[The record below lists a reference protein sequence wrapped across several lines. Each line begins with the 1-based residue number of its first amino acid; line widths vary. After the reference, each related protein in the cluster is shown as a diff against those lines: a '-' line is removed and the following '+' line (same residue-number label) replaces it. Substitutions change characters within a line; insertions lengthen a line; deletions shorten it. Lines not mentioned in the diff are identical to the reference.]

1 MSGNVSLI
9 DGHIYQIEEKADCS
23 KCATKCRYKH
33 WFEHEM
39 WVQEKGCI
47 NFKSKKEMVGEE

>member
-1 MSGNVSLI
+1 MRGYVSLI
-9 DGHIYQIEEKADCS
+9 DGHIDPIDEPEKADCS

-47 NFKSKKEMVGEE
+47 NFKSRSDTK

>member
-9 DGHIYQIEEKADCS
+9 DRHIDQIEEKADCS

-47 NFKSKKEMVGEE
+47 NFKSRGDAE